1 MFVIVYK
8 NNVILGPIKW
18 NKFRFQEEIKDD
30 LDIDVTLELKND
42 NNLPVIINNDLK
54 ILPTQGTPNPN
65 HNPKIE
71 FLHGPFW
78 NFTNNV
84 ATSSYQVVQKPVEA
98 VRNELKN
105 VIANER
111 WLKQN
116 VTLDVDID
124 GTTYQFDTS
133 EKTRTSLQQSLV
145 LNAPLNWKLNNG
157 KWVNLTVE
165 NITTILSTIATH
177 IQSCF
182 DWEFTKN
189 TELYVCS
196 TLEELDAL
204 EIVPPVEV
212 PGLI

>member
-1 MFVIVYK
+1 M
-8 NNVILGPIKW
+8 KW
-18 NKFRFQEEIKDD
+18 SKIRFENEIKDE
-30 LDIDVTLELKND
+30 LDIDVILNTRND
-42 NNLPVIINNDLK
+42 EELPVIINDELK
-54 ILPTQGTPNPN
+54 ILSTQGTPDPA

-78 NFTNNV
+78 QFTDRD
-84 ATSSYQVVQKPVEA
+84 AISSYQVVQKPVEA

-105 VIANER
+105 VIAQER
-111 WLKQN
+111 WIKQN
-116 VTLDVDID
+116 ATLDIDID

-133 EKTRTSLQQSLV
+133 EKTRTALQQSLV
-145 LNAPLNWKLNNG
+145 LNTSLNWKLNNG
-157 KWVNLTVE
+157 EWVNLTVE

-182 DWEFTKN
+182 DWEFAKN

-196 TLEELDAL
+196 TLEEMDAL
-204 EIVPPVEV
+204 EIVTPVEV